1 MDLIILKD
9 IVIIFALSV
18 IVLILFNKIRIPT
31 ILGFFITGIVAGP
44 QGLSLISEVQQ
55 VEFLAEIGVIFLLF
69 TIALEFSLEKFSQIK
84 RQALIGGLIQLIFT
98 FIIVFFITW
107 SLGLGLGESI
117 FTGFL
122 ISFSSTAIVLRL
134 LQDKNELDT
143 PHGRTSLGILI
154 FQDLAVIPIILLT
167 PILAGVSVSTESVLI
182 LLLEGAGIFI
192 FTIIAAKWL
201 VPYLLY
207 HVAQLKNRELFLLTT
222 ILICFGITWLTTLVG
237 LSPALGAFLAGLIIS
252 NTKYAHQALGNVI
265 PFHDIFMSFFFVS
278 IGMLLNINF
287 FFENIAIILIVTA
300 VVLIIKSF
308 TAGLATRFLGFPL
321 RIMVIVG
328 LILSQ
333 IGEFSF
339 ILSKVGL
346 QYGLISLTIFQIFL
360 SVSILT
366 MGLTPFLMSISH
378 KTSELIN
385 KIPKKSILEP
395 NISQTISSEF
405 DDHLIIVGYGVNGKN
420 VSMAALKYSI
430 PYVVVEINPEMVK
443 TDKGAFFIYGDATQE
458 TILSKAMIQKARIMV
473 LAISDP
479 VNTRRIIE
487 LGRRINPNLYIIV
500 RTRYIDEIKILKSLG
515 ADEVIP
521 EEFETSVEI
530 FSRVLDEYNVPHDK
544 INQFIDE
551 LREEN
556 YGMFQRVIRDKEVDC
571 NLETQINPSE
581 TILVKVSEEA
591 LLEGTL
597 QKSYIEKKF
606 GVKILSIIRNQ
617 KIINNPPKN
626 QSIEQG
632 DILTIFDSPE
642 KILEIRNYLEMRGS
656 DE

>member
-18 IVLILFNKIRIPT
+18 LVLILFNKIRIPT
-31 ILGFFITGIVAGP
+31 VLGFFITGIVAGP

-55 VEFLAEIGVIFLLF
+55 VEILAEIGIIFLLF

-84 RQALIGGLIQLIFT
+84 RQALIGGSLQLIFT
-98 FIIVFFITW
+98 FIIVFLITL
-107 SLGLGLGESI
+107 SLGLGVGASI
-117 FTGFL
+117 FIGFL

-167 PILAGVSVSTESVLI
+167 PILAGVSVSSESVLI
-182 LLLEGAGIFI
+182 LLLEGGVLLI

-201 VPYLLY
+201 VPHLLN
-207 HVAQLKNRELFLLTT
+207 HVAQLKNRELFLLTI
-222 ILICFGITWLTTLVG
+222 ILICFGITWLTTLIG

-252 NTKYAHQALGNVI
+252 NTKYAHQALGNVLS
-265 PFHDIFMSFFFVS
+265 FHDIFMSFFFVS

-287 FFENIAIILIVTA
+287 FFQNIGIILLLTLG
-300 VVLIIKSF
+300 VLLIKTF

-339 ILSKVGL
+339 ILSKVGI

-360 SVSILT
+360 SVSIIT
-366 MGLTPFLMSISH
+366 MGLTPFLMTISH
-378 KTSELIN
+378 RTSLLFN
-385 KIPKKSILEP
+385 KFPLKSILEP
-395 NISQTISSEF
+395 NIVQTNSSEF
-405 DDHLIIVGYGVNGKN
+405 ELDDHLIIIGYGVNGKN
-420 VSMAALKYSI
+420 VSMAAHNSSI
-430 PYVVVEINPEMVK
+430 PYVVVEIDPGMVK
-443 TDKGAFFIYGDATQE
+443 TDKEGEIFIYGDAAQE
-458 TILSKAMIQKARIMV
+458 TILKKAKIEKARIMV
-473 LAISDP
+473 VAISDP

-487 LGRRINPNLYIIV
+487 LSKRINPDLYIIV

-530 FSRVLDEYNVPHDK
+530 FSRVLDEYNVPHDR
-544 INQFIDE
+544 INRFINE
-551 LREEN
+551 VREEN
-556 YGMFQRVIRDKEVDC
+556 YGMFQRIMQDKEVTC
-571 NLETQINPSE
+571 NIETLSPPSE
-581 TILVKVSEEA
+581 TALIKVGEKFLIEGEIL
-591 LLEGTL
+591 
-597 QKSYIEKKF
+597 KSDIEKKF
-606 GVKILSIIRNQ
+606 GIIIQNIIINQ
-617 KIINNPPKN
+617 KIIKNPLEN
-626 QSIEQG
+626 QPITKG
-632 DILTIFDSPE
+632 YIITISDSRE
-642 KILEIRNYLEMRGS
+642 KISEIRNYLE
-656 DE
+656 

>member
-18 IVLILFNKIRIPT
+18 LVLILFNKIRIPT
-31 ILGFFITGIVAGP
+31 VLGFFITGIVAGP

-55 VEFLAEIGVIFLLF
+55 VEILAEIGIIFLLF

-84 RQALIGGLIQLIFT
+84 RQALIGGSLQLIFT
-98 FIIVFFITW
+98 FIIVFLITL
-107 SLGLGLGESI
+107 SLGLGVGASI
-117 FTGFL
+117 FIGFL

-167 PILAGVSVSTESVLI
+167 PILAGVSVSSESVLI
-182 LLLEGAGIFI
+182 LLLEGGVLLI

-201 VPYLLY
+201 VPHLLN
-207 HVAQLKNRELFLLTT
+207 HVAQLKNRELFLLTI
-222 ILICFGITWLTTLVG
+222 ILICFGITWLTTLIG

-252 NTKYAHQALGNVI
+252 NTKYAHQALGNVLS
-265 PFHDIFMSFFFVS
+265 FHDIFMSFFFVS

-287 FFENIAIILIVTA
+287 FFQNIGIILLLTLG
-300 VVLIIKSF
+300 VLLIKTF

-339 ILSKVGL
+339 ILSKVGI

-360 SVSILT
+360 SVSIIT
-366 MGLTPFLMSISH
+366 MGLTPFLMTISH
-378 KTSELIN
+378 RTSLFFN
-385 KIPKKSILEP
+385 KFPLKSILEP
-395 NISQTISSEF
+395 NIVQTNSSEF
-405 DDHLIIVGYGVNGKN
+405 ELDDHLIIIGYGVNGKN
-420 VSMAALKYSI
+420 VSMAAHNSSI
-430 PYVVVEINPEMVK
+430 PYVVVEIDPGMVK
-443 TDKGAFFIYGDATQE
+443 TDKEGEIFIYGDAAQE
-458 TILSKAMIQKARIMV
+458 TILKKAKIEKARIMV
-473 LAISDP
+473 VAISDP

-487 LGRRINPNLYIIV
+487 LSKRINPDLYIIV

-530 FSRVLDEYNVPHDK
+530 FSRVLDEYNVPHDR
-544 INQFIDE
+544 INRFINE
-551 LREEN
+551 VREEN
-556 YGMFQRVIRDKEVDC
+556 YGMFQRIMQDKEVTC
-571 NLETQINPSE
+571 NIETLSPPSE
-581 TILVKVSEEA
+581 TALIKVGEKFLIEGEIL
-591 LLEGTL
+591 
-597 QKSYIEKKF
+597 KSDIEKKF
-606 GVKILSIIRNQ
+606 GIIIQNIIINQ
-617 KIINNPPKN
+617 KIIKNPLEN
-626 QSIEQG
+626 QPITKG
-632 DILTIFDSPE
+632 YIITISDSRE
-642 KILEIRNYLEMRGS
+642 KISEIRNYLE
-656 DE
+656 